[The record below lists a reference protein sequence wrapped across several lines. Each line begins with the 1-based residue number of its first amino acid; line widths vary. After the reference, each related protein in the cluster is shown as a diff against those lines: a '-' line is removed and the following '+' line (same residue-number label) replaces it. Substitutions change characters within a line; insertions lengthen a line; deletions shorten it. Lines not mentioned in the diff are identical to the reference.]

1 MEANPLSKEEQ
12 LSLLRRNIG
21 DWNQWRRQNPHI
33 VPDLIKANLIRASLN
48 EVNLKGV
55 NLNDAILRWIDL
67 RGADLSGASLISAN
81 LEGAS
86 LYSADLRGADLSDAY
101 LSRAHLEEANLSR
114 AHLRGADLSDAY
126 LSRADLEEADL
137 SRAHLRGANLSNAIT
152 GSTSFS
158 NVDLSLVKGLELV
171 THSRGPSSIGV
182 DTLTLTLRGSGG
194 QFTAEQVEF
203 FVNAGVP
210 YTLLDYLPGLMETDP
225 LQFYKCFIS
234 YSTRD
239 ETFAEQLN
247 QSLREAGVTT
257 WKWNLD
263 AVPGHDL
270 RENIDRAIR
279 NYDKMILVCSVNS
292 LNSGPVERE
301 IERALQKEDQ
311 LKAAKAER
319 HKEALSDGREPLYVD
334 TDVLVPI
341 TIDDTVFNWPSHFA
355 PDVRRRY
362 IPDFIGALSDSNKYQ
377 RELQRLVHAL
387 NPRAWPA

>member
-33 VPDLIKANLIRASLN
+33 VPDLIRAS
-48 EVNLKGV
+48 LKGV
-55 NLNDAILRWIDL
+55 NLSRANLREADLSRANLKEADLRRASL
-67 RGADLSGASLISAN
+67 RGADLTSAD
-81 LEGAS
+81 LERAN
-86 LYSADLRGADLSDAY
+86 LYSADLREAGLSGASLWRADLREASFRGVDLSRASLEGADLSSAS
-101 LSRAHLEEANLSR
+101 LWR
-114 AHLRGADLSDAY
+114 ADLS
-126 LSRADLEEADL
+126 
-137 SRAHLRGANLSNAIT
+137 NAVT
-152 GSTSFS
+152 GSSSFS
-158 NVDLSLVKGLELV
+158 KVDLSPVKGLELV
-171 THSRGPSSIGV
+171 THSKGPSSIGV

-210 YTLLDYLPGLMETDP
+210 HTLLDYLPGLIETDP
-225 LQFYKCFIS
+225 LQFYKCFVS

-247 QSLREAGVTT
+247 QSLRGAGVTT

-279 NYDKMILVCSVNS
+279 NYDNMILVCSVNS

-319 HKEALSDGREPLYVD
+319 HKEALSDGREPPYVD

-362 IPDFIGALSDSNKYQ
+362 IPDFIGGLSDSNKYQ
-377 RELQRLVHAL
+377 SELQRLVHAL